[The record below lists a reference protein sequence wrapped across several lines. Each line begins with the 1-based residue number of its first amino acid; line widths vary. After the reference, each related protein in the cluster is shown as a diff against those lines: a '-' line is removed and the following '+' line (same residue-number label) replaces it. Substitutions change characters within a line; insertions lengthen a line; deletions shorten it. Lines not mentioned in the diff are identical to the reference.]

1 MRKWKPNEL
10 PAPLSEKL
18 TKIYGKFA
26 LSEKST
32 GANKILYAREL
43 SDHEKALVYSNQ
55 MMQALY
61 KFDGT
66 INFLRFN
73 RAVSQMISL
82 NEALRSNFVGGGDI
96 NLAIT
101 FNGRDNLPE
110 IVRQNAQKLSSGEL
124 ESYIRRLMDADRRR
138 AFDPQ
143 KDTLIRM
150 TILHTAP
157 NEYMMLVTMSQLLN
171 ENFSVEDFLNGA
183 LELGLPPAEKN
194 NSSSDSARLLA
205 KPQIESSIRDYWSKI
220 LTDLP
225 IEQQLP
231 FYKPSK
237 EIEQQYVYRAVVPY
251 DIASEI
257 RRRAQ
262 SNRLMLMAI
271 LQTAWGL
278 MLQDFNRSDDAAY
291 CSLMPSRDRSMAF
304 STIPIRL
311 KTGSDMSIAQLIAA
325 QFQQLLVSQPYSRFD
340 MTALEELPGASDV
353 FNHFLSFID
362 FDGDDKFLAQAD
374 SKNALRLLARK
385 YWNATDDRLGLH
397 FYFKD
402 DEMSAVLKYDA
413 SWLTFDEA
421 MQLMRRYLATL
432 QNVIVDW
439 TLSLSAFKERLAMRF
454 ALAADDISVVDSR
467 AKTQDIISKVKLLQG
482 INEGTLQYF
491 FKVSRLD
498 TRFEGDRISED
509 ELSKNFI
516 LVTDG
521 MLNRNIDVGD
531 GWFNTLDMV
540 PEGLPLN
547 EAVLLENRRCKLA
560 AEVVSET
567 ATLLIVPLDEMNKIL
582 KQSPQLWQN
591 LARHAL
597 SEMENYQS
605 IWVQA

>member
-1 MRKWKPNEL
+1 MQKLKPSDL
-10 PAPLSEKL
+10 PTPVSDRLA
-18 TKIYGKFA
+18 KIYGRFS
-26 LSEKST
+26 LSDKNA
-32 GANKILYAREL
+32 GAGRILYVREL
-43 SDHEKALVYSNQ
+43 NDHERAIVYSNQ
-55 MMQALY
+55 MVQALY

-73 RAVSQMISL
+73 RAISRL
-82 NEALRSNFVGGGDI
+82 IASNDVMRTNFVGDGDV
-96 NLAIT
+96 NMAVV
-101 FNGRDNLPE
+101 FNGRNKLPE
-110 IVRQNAQKLSSGEL
+110 IVCQNLQKLLDSEITTSVQ
-124 ESYIRRLMDADRRR
+124 RLMDADKRRG
-138 AFDPQ
+138 FDLQ
-143 KDTLIRM
+143 KDNLFRM

-157 NEYMMLVTMSQLLN
+157 TEYILLVTMSQLLN
-171 ENFSVEDFLNGA
+171 ENFSIEDFLNEV
-183 LELGLPPAEKN
+183 LELGLPP
-194 NSSSDSARLLA
+194 SDRTKFSEEAAILLA

-220 LTDLP
+220 LTNLP
-225 IEQQLP
+225 IDQQLP
-231 FYKPSK
+231 YYKPS
-237 EIEQQYVYRAVVPY
+237 EERGHQYVYRAVVPY

-278 MLQDFNRSDDAAY
+278 MLQEFNHSNDVAF
-291 CSLMPSRDRSMAF
+291 CSFMPPRDRSMAF

-311 KTGSDMSIAQLIAA
+311 RIDAEMSIAQLIAA

-340 MTALEELPGASDV
+340 LASLEELSGSSKV

-362 FDGDDKFLAQAD
+362 FDADKKFLEQAD
-374 SKNALRLLARK
+374 SKSALRLLARK

-402 DEMSAVLKYDA
+402 DEMSVVLKYDE

-421 MQLMRRYLATL
+421 MTLTRRYLSTL
-432 QNVIVDW
+432 QNMIMDW
-439 TLSLSAFKERLAMRF
+439 ALAVSMFKERLAMRF
-454 ALAADDISVVDSR
+454 GLEAGERLILDNRSKI
-467 AKTQDIISKVKLLQG
+467 QDIISQIQILQG
-482 INEGTLQYF
+482 LDRGTLQMF
-491 FKVSRLD
+491 LPVAQLD

-521 MLNRNIDVGD
+521 MVNRNIDAGD

-540 PEGLPLN
+540 TAGLPLN
-547 EAVLLENRRCKLA
+547 EAVLIENRRCKLA

-567 ATLLIVPLDEMNKIL
+567 ATLLRIPLEDMNKIL
-582 KQSPQLWQN
+582 RQAPQLWRN
-591 LARHAL
+591 IARHAL